1 MLHCWSIFMYYL
13 HWDSAWRPQPG
24 QDPIMLHILSSRMQG
39 PLLLAACSLNTYWM
53 RPDGENSQREEK
65 VRQLLVRVAGRAQQL
80 LSNIQAMYSSC
91 YCCFFSLCPWYHV
104 LQPAVTCEQTLIY
117 RLVLCMPE
125 ALGIWKHLSM
135 PAELG
140 NRVGGVKSQV
150 WSDPQENYS
159 FGVSRE
165 PRRQLISVQFR

>member
-1 MLHCWSIFMYYL
+1 MGHCWSIFMYYL

-39 PLLLAACSLNTYWM
+39 PLLLAAWSLNTYWM
-53 RPDGENSQREEK
+53 RPDGGSSPREEK
-65 VRQLLVRVAGRAQQL
+65 VRQLLVRVEGRAQQL
-80 LSNIQAMYSSC
+80 LGNIQATSSS
-91 YCCFFSLCPWYHV
+91 YHCFFSLCAWYHV
-104 LQPAVTCEQTLIY
+104 LQPAVTCGQTLTY

-125 ALGIWKHLSM
+125 ALGTWKHLSL

-140 NRVGGVKSQV
+140 HKVSGVKSQV
-150 WSDPQENYS
+150 WSDPWEDYS

-165 PRRQLISVQFR
+165 PRRQLISVQFT